1 MAIDL
6 FSWGRL
12 ITRASRLA
20 QFVTNLIGILGL
32 GIYVLSYFA
41 VAGSGQEEEFA
52 ESGIT
57 FFSGPVSL
65 GATTCNR
72 AMCKEDSGECT
83 MACAGQTCNVPQAC
97 TSMTVAVGC
106 RCARPT

>member
-52 ESGIT
+52 ESGTT
-57 FFSGPVSL
+57 F
-65 GATTCNR
+65 
-72 AMCKEDSGECT
+72 
-83 MACAGQTCNVPQAC
+83 
-97 TSMTVAVGC
+97 
-106 RCARPT
+106 